1 MTRTR
6 YSLLL
11 VLTALAATAFA
22 AELPSAWRCW
32 RYSRPIVGAPTEVR
46 DPVSLHLPWDVFI
59 HSEAYGADFR
69 IVDEGGREIP
79 FFLSSNP
86 GGEPKMLVRPSQIL
100 ERSFAPGEFTQV
112 VILVTDGPP
121 LDERHGASL
130 DQLQAEPW
138 FNTYRISTPESDFM
152 YWLETAVSDD
162 AHEWRVVDARS
173 PISRFRKHHL
183 EGNQTVQ
190 FEGYS
195 NQRFLRVRIF
205 SADHQFPVD
214 NVEVLSQDS
223 KSKPERSTIPS
234 VFTLDS
240 SADSSESRW
249 STDLGTGNLPISE
262 VVFSTPQSEFYRAV
276 RISTSEDGQEWN
288 YRRAGEIYRFRR
300 GEKLKESLS
309 IVFPELFGRFWRIEI
324 VNANDQPLTNM
335 HLELT
340 GLPRGLTFPVEPAH
354 SYRLLYGNQKAAST
368 QYDFGSV
375 FGRSD
380 RKVLVLAQLGA
391 EEFTTNYLDP
401 RPFTERHPNLLWF
414 ALAIAVVL
422 LGYAALRALR
432 TPNAPTPQ
440 P

>member
-1 MTRTR
+1 MTRR
-6 YSLLL
+6 PFSLLL
-11 VLTALAATAFA
+11 ALTAFA
-22 AELPSAWRCW
+22 ATASATDLPSAWRSW
-32 RYSRPIVGAPTEVR
+32 RYSRAIIGAPTEVR
-46 DPVSLHLPWDVFI
+46 DPVSLHLPWDVVV
-59 HSEAYGADFR
+59 HSNAHGADFR
-69 IVDEGGREIP
+69 LIDEGGREVP
-79 FFLSSNP
+79 FLLSSSQDGDP
-86 GGEPKMLVRPSQIL
+86 HMVVRPSQIL
-100 ERSFAPGEFTQV
+100 ERSFAPGQFTQV
-112 VILVTDGPP
+112 VIRVTDRPP
-121 LDERHGASL
+121 LEERHGATL
-130 DQLQAEPW
+130 EQLQAEPW
-138 FNTYRISTPESDFM
+138 FNTYRISTSESDFM
-152 YWLETAVSDD
+152 YWVETAVSDD

-173 PISRFRKHHL
+173 PISRFRKHQL

-205 SADHQFPVD
+205 SADQQFPVD

-240 SADSSESRW
+240 SADSTESRW
-249 STDLGTGNLPISE
+249 STDLGTDNLPISE

-276 RISTSEDGQEWN
+276 RISTSEDGQDWN
-288 YRRAGEIYRFRR
+288 YRRAGEIYRFRQ

-309 IVFPELFGRFWRIEI
+309 VVFPEIFGRFWRIEI
-324 VNANDQPLTNM
+324 LNANDQPLTNM

-368 QYDFGSV
+368 QYDFGRV

-380 RKVLVLAQLGA
+380 KKVLVLTQLGA
-391 EEFTTNYLDP
+391 EELTANYADP
-401 RPFTERHPNLLWF
+401 RPFTERHPNLLWL

-432 TPNAPTPQ
+432 TPNAATPQ